1 MSERTYIDPYWIKNK
16 IFDMPYQREKFS
28 STNTDLGLGHS
39 SHKNERYFYFKNL
52 KVKLEEQSFSRTFQA
67 GCFVI
72 SNYNSLI

>member
-1 MSERTYIDPYWIKNK
+1 ML
-16 IFDMPYQREKFS
+16 YQREKFS

-52 KVKLEEQSFSRTFQA
+52 KVIQKLEEQSFSRTFQA